1 MIRVTAGNHCAGGKT
16 WRNLSVRIGNLES
29 LGNCERISGRLWTG
43 LAGQLHP
50 VRVSFQASQEFT
62 SSLVSEYTTET
73 KR

>member
-1 MIRVTAGNHCAGGKT
+1 M
-16 WRNLSVRIGNLES
+16 RIGNLES